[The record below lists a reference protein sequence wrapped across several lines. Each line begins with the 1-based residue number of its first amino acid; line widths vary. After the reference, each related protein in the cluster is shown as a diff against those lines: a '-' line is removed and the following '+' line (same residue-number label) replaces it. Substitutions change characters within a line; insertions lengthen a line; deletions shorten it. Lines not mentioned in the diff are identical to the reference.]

1 MGLRE
6 VRIALVAAVVA
17 GPAIARADA
26 DLNVVRADD
35 LPQCPDAAQL
45 RRVAS
50 PFVAPSAA
58 AATHAYRVVFM
69 RFEGKLRAEIVD
81 ETAGRIRRLEDSGIE
96 CAPLGQAVAVVL
108 ATMWSSEK
116 SQPEP
121 PPALPPPPPPPPP
134 RAPPPIAAPSPR
146 WQLAEGAALA
156 IGLIRPAT
164 AAMRLDG
171 GIHVERFSLRM
182 GVLWLPEQRIEV
194 APGAVTVQLISGDAS
209 GCAFLP
215 FRTELGLCANVYGGG
230 IFAAGTG
237 YSANAS
243 RSRPWFA
250 IGPEAFI
257 DGPLLRRWLRYRVAA
272 AAIVPLHAETF
283 AVGGVGAAYDTP
295 PVGALFSL
303 SIEQGD

>member
-17 GPAIARADA
+17 MPAIARADA
-26 DLNVVRADD
+26 DLNVERADD
-35 LPQCPDAAQL
+35 LPRCPDAAQL
-45 RRVAS
+45 RRVAR
-50 PFVAPSAA
+50 PFVASSAPP
-58 AATHAYRVVFM
+58 ATHAYRVVFT

-81 ETAGRIRRLEDSGIE
+81 ETAGRVRRLEDSGTE

-121 PPALPPPPPPPPP
+121 TPALPPPPPPAPP
-134 RAPPPIAAPSPR
+134 PPPIAAPRPR

-156 IGLIRPAT
+156 IGLIRPAA

-171 GIHVERFSLRM
+171 GIHFTRFSLRI
-182 GVLWLPEQRIEV
+182 GALWVPEQRIEV
-194 APGAVTVQLISGDAS
+194 APGGVTVQLISGDAS
-209 GCAFLP
+209 GCAFLA
-215 FRTELGLCANVYGGG
+215 FRTELGLCADVYAGG

-237 YSANAS
+237 YSQDAS

-283 AVGGVGAAYDTP
+283 AVEGVGAAYDTP
-295 PVGALFSL
+295 PVGALLSL
-303 SIEQGD
+303 SIEQGN